1 MSVIRNIYNNSCR
14 CTLYKCLTSNYMQM
28 KELILQ
34 KQLPSRFL
42 RSKSF
47 MRSASYRKVECM
59 SIINNK
65 RQFQTSNTCEHP
77 KDSVSITF
85 VDRNG
90 NKIEVE
96 ADIGDTLLDVAKD
109 NDIDGVEGACGG
121 TLACSTCHCIFKQ
134 EDFDKLGLEEIDEE
148 ELDMLD
154 LAFGLTDTSR
164 LVCALEV
171 TEEMDGIEITVP
183 TATNDARDT

>member
-1 MSVIRNIYNNSCR
+1 M
-14 CTLYKCLTSNYMQM
+14 LYKCLTNNYMQK
-28 KELILQ
+28 KEMILQ
-34 KQLPSRFL
+34 RQLPTRFL
-42 RSKSF
+42 HSKSF
-47 MRSASYRKVECM
+47 LQSASYRKVECT
-59 SIINNK
+59 SITNNT

-77 KDSVSITF
+77 GDSVSITF

-121 TLACSTCHCIFKQ
+121 TLACSTCHCVFKQ
-134 EDFDKLGLEEIDEE
+134 EDFDKLELEEIDEE

-171 TEEMDGIEITVP
+171 TKEMDGIEITVP